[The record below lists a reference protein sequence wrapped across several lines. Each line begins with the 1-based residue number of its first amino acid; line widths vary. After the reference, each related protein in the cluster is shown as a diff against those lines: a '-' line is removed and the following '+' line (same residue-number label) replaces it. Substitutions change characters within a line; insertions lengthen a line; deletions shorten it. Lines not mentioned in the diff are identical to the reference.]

1 MNPTF
6 VSPAVARRLATWPR
20 WRLNVYAMTVAFSTY
35 FCMYAFR
42 KPFAAASFE
51 DVIAVG
57 SGVRLKTAFVISQ
70 IVGYALSKYIGT
82 KLLPELSPERR
93 PVTILGLVLGSW
105 TALVAFGF
113 GGAWSQMF
121 ALFLNGLCLGMI
133 WGLVVGFLEG
143 RRASELLLAGLS
155 CSFIVASGAVKDVGR
170 FLMQDL
176 GVSEAWMP
184 AFTGA
189 LFLPPLL
196 TSVWG
201 LAQIPPPTTEDEIE
215 RQPRTRMLR
224 SERRHFLRTYAL
236 PLTLSLI
243 SYFFLTAYRDYRDNY
258 GVEIFAE
265 LGYHEEPA
273 LFTSTEIPVALLVMA
288 TLALLSLVRDN
299 KRALKLMFVVMTSG
313 LLMLS
318 GSTLLLKSRLISGTT
333 WMVLIGL
340 GSYLTYVPF
349 GSMLFERIV
358 AHCKIAGTAVFGIYL
373 ADALGYTG
381 SILVQLYAD
390 FFGGG
395 MSRLGFFLSFTH
407 AMAFGGA
414 GLIAAAG
421 VFWLRPAP
429 ERPAR

>member
-1 MNPTF
+1 MKSNF
-6 VSPAVARRLATWPR
+6 VSPVVARRLSAWPR
-20 WRLNVYAMTVAFSTY
+20 WKLNFYAIVVAFCTY

-42 KPFAAASFE
+42 KPFAAGTFE
-51 DVIAVG
+51 GVIAIG
-57 SGVRLKTAFVISQ
+57 TGVRLKTAFVISQ
-70 IVGYALSKYIGT
+70 IVGYALSKYLGT
-82 KLLPELSPERR
+82 KVLPELSPERR
-93 PVTILGLVLGSW
+93 PQTIIGLVLASW
-105 TALVAFGF
+105 TALVAFAF
-113 GGAWSQMF
+113 GGAWSQMLS
-121 ALFLNGLCLGMI
+121 LFLNGLCLGMI

-170 FLMQDL
+170 FLMNEL
-176 GVSEAWMP
+176 GLSEAWMP
-184 AFTGA
+184 AATGA
-189 LFLPPLL
+189 IFLPPLL
-196 TSVWG
+196 VSVWG
-201 LAQIPPPTTEDEIE
+201 LAQVPPPTTEDENE

-224 SERRHFLRTYAL
+224 TERRNFLRAYSL
-236 PLTLSLI
+236 PLTLSLV

-265 LGYHEEPA
+265 LGYREAPT

-299 KRALKLMFVVMTSG
+299 KRALGLMFAVMTSG
-313 LLMLS
+313 LLILS
-318 GSTLLLKSRLISGTT
+318 GATVLLQAKLVSGTT
-333 WMVLIGL
+333 WMIMIGL

-381 SILVQLYAD
+381 SVLVQLYAD
-390 FFGGG
+390 FFAAGV
-395 MSRLGFFLSFTH
+395 SRLGFFLTFTH

-414 GLIAAAG
+414 LLLAIAG
-421 VFWLRPAP
+421 VFWLRPAKA
-429 ERPAR
+429 RPAR